1 MLYIPYWNMRD
12 TAMNLSSLQAFI
24 KVAERQSFSIAAEEL
39 FLTQPAVSKRIAQ
52 LEEELG
58 VRLFDRI
65 GHRTSI
71 TEAGKTLLPG
81 AMRIIEEV
89 KDTQRQ
95 VANLSGDI
103 RGALRIG
110 TSHHIGLHRLPTY
123 LKAFTRSFPEVELDI
138 RFMDSEAACQQVSHG
153 ELELAVVTLPASP
166 GQELRCQVLWD
177 DLLVPVASLDHPLT
191 QQPQVNI
198 PDLCEYPAILPGR
211 GTFTRSIIEE
221 VFKDAEQPLSVALET
236 NYLETILMM
245 VSIGLGWSILPVSML
260 SEEVS
265 VLRVPGME
273 LHRPLGLVTHRE
285 RTLSNAAQAFEQALK
300 PASGPDVQSP
310 GLAG

>member
-1 MLYIPYWNMRD
+1 
-12 TAMNLSSLQAFI
+12 MNLSSLQAFI
-24 KVAERQSFSIAAEEL
+24 KVAELGSFSAAAEEL

-58 VRLFDRI
+58 VQLFDRI
-65 GHRTSI
+65 GHRISI

-81 AMRIIEEV
+81 AARIIEEV

-110 TSHHIGLHRLPTY
+110 TSHHIGLHRLPPF
-123 LKAFTRSFPEVELDI
+123 LKAFTRNHPEVELDI

-153 ELELAVVTLPASP
+153 ELELAVVTLPSKP
-166 GQELRCQVLWD
+166 GTELECQELWD
-177 DLLVPVASLDHPLT
+177 DLLVPVASTDHPLARSQT
-191 QQPQVNI
+191 I
-198 PDLCEYPAILPGR
+198 AISELCQHPAILPGK
-211 GTFTRSIIEE
+211 GTFTRIIVENA
-221 VFKDAEQPLSVALET
+221 FSQADQALNVALET

-260 SEEVS
+260 TDDVTT
-265 VLRVPGME
+265 LKVPKLE
-273 LHRPLGLVTHRE
+273 LHRQLGLVTHKD
-285 RTLSNAAQAFEQALK
+285 RTLSNAAQAF
-300 PASGPDVQSP
+300 ASS
-310 GLAG
+310 LHAA